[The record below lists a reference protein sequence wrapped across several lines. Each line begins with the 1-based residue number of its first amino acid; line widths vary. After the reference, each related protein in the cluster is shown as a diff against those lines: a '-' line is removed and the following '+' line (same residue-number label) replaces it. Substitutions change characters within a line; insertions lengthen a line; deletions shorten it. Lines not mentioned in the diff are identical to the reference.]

1 MSSYRNDTLTQIN
14 SNKNNQKQ
22 IEMVIYLIKIKIKI
36 KIISIFYFYFKCY
49 SLNSITSDIK
59 NKLIA
64 KLSANLSIGQSVS
77 ITTSSAIIEL
87 TKINSLDINNQIR
100 LGKSGLNVPS
110 FCLMT
115 NQFNNCQN
123 KITIIEV

>member
-36 KIISIFYFYFKCY
+36 ISIFYFYFKCY
-49 SLNSITSDIK
+49 SLKSITSDIK

-100 LGKSGLNVPS
+100 LGKSELNVPS

>member
-22 IEMVIYLIKIKIKI
+22 IEMVIYLIKIKI

-87 TKINSLDINNQIR
+87 TKINSLDIKNQIR
-100 LGKSGLNVPS
+100 LGKSELNVPS